1 MNLLWVTCHEALE
14 CFSVA
19 VPGFHLVSQDLY
31 TLQKRIVAYEGDQ
44 DAKAFQEAC
53 FNMGHVHHLLW
64 DHFQGEANTPKGM
77 FAVTSKLHWLMHS
90 ALLGK
95 YLSPRKLWCFKGED
109 FMRCMQHLAGSC
121 VAGNALA
128 TSNLKMMQHWRVA
141 AHRQW
146 LKNS

>member
-1 MNLLWVTCHEALE
+1 MKLLNAFLWLC
-14 CFSVA
+14 
-19 VPGFHLVSQDLY
+19 LVS
-31 TLQKRIVAYEGDQ
+31 TLSVRTCMHCRKELWLTKVTKMQRPSRKLASTWGMSITSSGIIFKEKQTPQRG
-44 DAKAFQEAC
+44 C
-53 FNMGHVHHLLW
+53 LLS
-64 DHFQGEANTPKGM
+64 QG
-77 FAVTSKLHWLMHS
+77 KLHWLMHS